1 MKNKFL
7 VLGSNS
13 FSGSNFINLLLK
25 KNCEVVGISRS
36 NEYNEI
42 YLPYKKS
49 LNLKSFKFFKIDIN
63 KDLNK
68 ILQVVKKFKP
78 KYVVN
83 YIAQGMVSESW
94 LNPENWYS
102 TNIVAQVKL
111 YKKLSNFRFI
121 KKFVHVTTPEV
132 YGSQN
137 STITENFNFK
147 PLVAKLYHNL
157 SIFYFSIILLLYQN
171 HPSCIP
177 ANKLYQNHYLFLLYQ
192 LLLSYSLESP
202 VLRHH
207 AGSIP
212 HKIPK

>member
-1 MKNKFL
+1 MKKRFL

-13 FSGSNFINLLLK
+13 FSGSNFINFLLK

-49 LNLKSFKFFKIDIN
+49 LNLKSFKFYKIDIN

-94 LNPENWYS
+94 KNPEHWYN
-102 TNIVAQVKL
+102 TNIVSQTRL
-111 YKKLSNFRFI
+111 YKYLSGFKFI
-121 KKFVHVTTPEV
+121 SDLF
-132 YGSQN
+132 
-137 STITENFNFK
+137 FNFLLIQ
-147 PLVAKLYHNL
+147 PLFTNT
-157 SIFYFSIILLLYQN
+157 FSSSN
-171 HPSCIP
+171 
-177 ANKLYQNHYLFLLYQ
+177 
-192 LLLSYSLESP
+192 
-202 VLRHH
+202 VLK
-207 AGSIP
+207 GVITSNP
-212 HKIPK
+212 G